1 MHWADVVASK
11 LSGKQLVST
20 GISPSGPI
28 HVGNMREILTGDAI
42 FKASVSAGLEARFIY
57 LCDDIDPL
65 RKVYPF
71 LDQSYAS
78 EIGKPLYRIR
88 APDGGRS
95 YSEYFLKPFI
105 ETLGKVNVH
114 VEVIRTH
121 DLYANGTFEKAIDT
135 IIKRKEDVARILKE
149 VSGRDLEAGWFPYNP
164 ICKNC
169 GSMKGPVVDGYK
181 YPLVEYHCTCG
192 YSGTSDIRKDEGKLP
207 WRIEWPAKWYVL
219 GVTVEPMGKDH
230 GAAGGS
236 YDTGKRI
243 VEEIFGYAAPIA
255 PIYERILLKGSGVM
269 HSSTGIAIAASE
281 MMKFS
286 PPEILRFLIMRNN
299 PNRHIVFDPGLGI
312 LNLIDEFEKYEKA
325 YFGEDKVSDDDFRRV
340 YELSVIT
347 GEIRKP
353 EKISYR
359 HLLTLIQIYHGDAE
373 LLEALKR
380 NGYEGERI
388 SSRMQERIVTLNNW
402 LDKYAPEDIKFRL
415 QPVDA
420 EVSLN
425 EVQKKVLSEF
435 FGKIDSVQWEPEPL
449 HNLVYEIITSQG
461 IKPQEGFG
469 AFYMALINK
478 ERGPRLG
485 YFLSNLDVDFVR
497 KRITAALSF

>member
-42 FKASVSAGLEARFIY
+42 FKASVTAGIESRFIY

-71 LDQSYAS
+71 LPQSYAS

-88 APDGGRS
+88 APEGDGT
-95 YSEYFLKPFI
+95 YSEFFLRPFI
-105 ETLGKVNVH
+105 ETLDKVNVH

-121 DLYANGTFEKAIDT
+121 DLYASGIFEKAIDT
-135 IIKRKEDVARILKE
+135 VIKRKDEVAGILEE
-149 VSGRDLEAGWFPYNP
+149 VSGRKLEDGWFPYNP
-164 ICKNC
+164 ICKKC
-169 GSMKGPVVDGYK
+169 GSMKGPVVDGYEHPRVK
-181 YPLVEYHCTCG
+181 YHCSCG
-192 YSGTSDIRKDEGKLP
+192 YSGFSDIRTDEGKLP

-243 VEEIFGYAAPIA
+243 VEEIFGYPAPVA
-255 PIYERILLKGSGVM
+255 PIYERILLKGAGAM

-299 PNRHIVFDPGLGI
+299 PNRHIVFDPGIGI
-312 LNLIDEFEKYEKA
+312 LSLIDEFEKYERA
-325 YFGEDKVSDDDFRRV
+325 YFGEDRVADDDYRRV
-340 YELSVIT
+340 YELSVVT
-347 GEIRKP
+347 GETRKP
-353 EKISYR
+353 DRIGYR

-373 LLEALKR
+373 LLGALKR
-380 NGYEGERI
+380 NGYDEDSI
-388 SSRMQERIVTLNNW
+388 SKRLRERIVTLNNW
-402 LDKYAPEDIKFRL
+402 LEKYAPDDIKFRI
-415 QPVDA
+415 QPLEGKV
-420 EVSLN
+420 VLN
-425 EVQKKVLSEF
+425 DDQKKILRNFLDRMDGIS
-435 FGKIDSVQWEPEPL
+435 WNPESI
-449 HNLVYEIITSQG
+449 HNAVYEIISVNG

-469 AFYMALINK
+469 AFYRALIDK

-485 YFLSNLDVDFVR
+485 YFLSNLDREFVR
-497 KRITAALSF
+497 KRITIVTG